1 MSFIYNSVKCEV
13 RKLFFLKKRMKN
25 QFRYLFLQKF
35 YKITALMILKIEFEN
50 FFSIKE
56 RIRIDFRAANIN
68 TALARELGHNVM
80 DWNGVP
86 ILKSIGLFGPNAS
99 GKSNILKAINFCC
112 RMILDSHLN
121 NEGAIFN
128 FEPFKFDG
136 WQDKPSKFL
145 IDFVC
150 DNVEYEYSFELTKD
164 RILAESLYHYPVG
177 RRAKIFVRDADN
189 KYSFGTSVI
198 NKPTDVVL
206 NTSDKNL
213 YLSRASSMNRELA
226 QRLYRYFMNQFLL
239 GLVNVNEMM
248 VLDSFN
254 TYKKVILKALEICD
268 SDIIAIEA
276 RKEQIYAPAA
286 VAGQVE
292 LKLVDVL
299 KFKTFHRNQKDVM
312 FDLDMEESDGTRKLF
327 QTLLRLLDV
336 VKNRKGIMMDE
347 FDMGLHTRLADFI
360 LDLIHASEGSQL
372 LFSSHNTNLIDVKR
386 LRRDQIVFVNKTEDG
401 ATEVYS
407 LYDFK
412 DFRENMDA
420 EKGYIQGRFDAVPYI
435 DSSVESIKQL
445 LAE

>member
-1 MSFIYNSVKCEV
+1 
-13 RKLFFLKKRMKN
+13 
-25 QFRYLFLQKF
+25 
-35 YKITALMILKIEFEN
+35 MILKFEFEN
-50 FFSIKE
+50 FFSI
-56 RIRIDFRAANIN
+56 RDQVRIDFRAANIN

-86 ILKSIGLFGPNAS
+86 VLKSVGLFGPNAS
-99 GKSNILKAINFCC
+99 GKSNILKAIDFCC
-112 RMILDSHLN
+112 RMILNSHLY
-121 NEGAIFN
+121 NEGTVFN

-136 WQDKPSKFL
+136 WQNKTSKFM

-150 DNVEYEYSFELTKD
+150 EGIEYEYSFELTKTKV
-164 RILAESLYHYPVG
+164 ISESLYHYPLG
-177 RRAKIFVRDADN
+177 RRAKVFLRAADG
-189 KYSFGTSVI
+189 KYSFGSGAI
-198 NKPTDVVL
+198 NKPSDVVL

-213 YLSRASSMNRELA
+213 FLSRASLMNREIA
-226 QRLYRYFMNQFLL
+226 QKLYRYFLNQFLL
-239 GLVNVNEMM
+239 GLVNVNEIL

-268 SDIIAIEA
+268 TDITDIEA
-276 RKEQIYAPAA
+276 RKEQVPAPIAIP
-286 VAGQVE
+286 GQGD
-292 LKLVDVL
+292 LSFKLIDVL
-299 KFKTFHRNQKDVM
+299 KFKTIHRNQKDVM
-312 FDLDMEESDGTRKLF
+312 FDLDLEESNGTRKLF
-327 QTLLRLLDV
+327 QILIRLLDV

-386 LRRDQIVFVNKTEDG
+386 LRRDQIVFVNKSEDG

-420 EKGYIQGRFDAVPYI
+420 EKGYIQGRFDAVPYV
-435 DSSVESIKQL
+435 DSSVDSIKQL
-445 LAE
+445 LEG

>member
-1 MSFIYNSVKCEV
+1 
-13 RKLFFLKKRMKN
+13 
-25 QFRYLFLQKF
+25 
-35 YKITALMILKIEFEN
+35 MILKIEFEN
-50 FFSIKE
+50 FFSI
-56 RIRIDFRAANIN
+56 RDLVRIDFRAANIN

-86 ILKSIGLFGPNAS
+86 VLKSVGLFGPNAS
-99 GKSNILKAINFCC
+99 GKSNILKAIDFCC
-112 RMILDSHLN
+112 RMILNSHLY
-121 NEGAIFN
+121 NEGAVFN

-150 DNVEYEYSFELTKD
+150 EGIEYEYSFELTKTK
-164 RILAESLYHYPVG
+164 IISESLYHYPVG
-177 RRAKIFVRDADN
+177 RRAKVFLRDIDG
-189 KYSFGTSVI
+189 KYSFGTGVI
-198 NKPTDVVL
+198 SKPSDVVL

-213 YLSRASSMNRELA
+213 FISRASSMNREIP
-226 QRLYRYFMNQFLL
+226 QKLYRYFLNHFLL
-239 GLVNVNEMM
+239 GLVNVNELM

-268 SDIIAIEA
+268 TDITDIEA
-276 RKEQIYAPAA
+276 RKEQVPSP
-286 VAGQVE
+286 VAIPGQGE
-292 LKLVDVL
+292 LSFTLVDVL

-312 FDLDMEESDGTRKLF
+312 FDLDLEESSGTRKLF
-327 QTLLRLLDV
+327 QILIRLLDV
-336 VKNRKGIMMDE
+336 VKNRKSIMMDE

-386 LRRDQIVFVNKTEDG
+386 LRRDQIVFVNKSEDG

-420 EKGYIQGRFDAVPYI
+420 EKGYIQGRFDAVPYV
-435 DSSVESIKQL
+435 DSSVDSIKQL
-445 LAE
+445 LEG

>member
-1 MSFIYNSVKCEV
+1 M
-13 RKLFFLKKRMKN
+13 
-25 QFRYLFLQKF
+25 QKS
-35 YKITALMILKIEFEN
+35 YIIRIEMILKIEFEN
-50 FFSIKE
+50 FFSI
-56 RIRIDFRAANIN
+56 RDLVRIDFRAANIN

-86 ILKSIGLFGPNAS
+86 VLKSVGLFGPNAS
-99 GKSNILKAINFCC
+99 GKSNILKAIDFCC
-112 RMILDSHLN
+112 RMILNSHLY
-121 NEGAIFN
+121 NEGAVFN

-150 DNVEYEYSFELTKD
+150 EGIEYEYSFELTKTK
-164 RILAESLYHYPVG
+164 IISESLYHYPVG
-177 RRAKIFVRDADN
+177 RRAKVFLRDIDG
-189 KYSFGTSVI
+189 KYSFGTGVI
-198 NKPTDVVL
+198 SKPSDVVL

-213 YLSRASSMNRELA
+213 FLSRASSMNREIP
-226 QRLYRYFMNQFLL
+226 QKLYRYFLNHFLL
-239 GLVNVNEMM
+239 GLVNVNELM

-268 SDIIAIEA
+268 TDITDIEA
-276 RKEQIYAPAA
+276 RKEQVPSP
-286 VAGQVE
+286 VAMPGQGE
-292 LKLVDVL
+292 LSFTLVDVL

-312 FDLDMEESDGTRKLF
+312 FDLDLEESSGTRKLF
-327 QTLLRLLDV
+327 QILIRLLDV
-336 VKNRKGIMMDE
+336 VKNKKSIMMDE

-386 LRRDQIVFVNKTEDG
+386 LRRDQIVFVNKSEDG

-420 EKGYIQGRFDAVPYI
+420 EKGYIQGRFDAVPYV
-435 DSSVESIKQL
+435 DSSVDSIKQL
-445 LAE
+445 LEG

>member
-1 MSFIYNSVKCEV
+1 
-13 RKLFFLKKRMKN
+13 
-25 QFRYLFLQKF
+25 
-35 YKITALMILKIEFEN
+35 MILKIEFEN
-50 FFSIKE
+50 FFSI
-56 RIRIDFRAANIN
+56 RDQVRIDFRAANIN
-68 TALARELGHNVM
+68 TMLARELGHNVI

-86 ILKSIGLFGPNAS
+86 VLKSVGLFGPNAS

-121 NEGAIFN
+121 NEGAVFN
-128 FEPFKFDG
+128 YEPFKFDG
-136 WQDKPSKFL
+136 WQDKSSKFL

-150 DNVEYEYSFELTKD
+150 DNVEYEYSFELAKNK
-164 RILAESLYHYPVG
+164 IISESLYHYPVG
-177 RRAKIFVRDADN
+177 RRAKVFVRNADG
-189 KYSFGTSVI
+189 KYSFGTGVI
-198 NKPTDVVL
+198 NKPMDVVL

-213 YLSRASSMNRELA
+213 FLSRASSMNREIA
-226 QRLYRYFMNQFLL
+226 QKLYRYFMNQFQL

-268 SDIIAIEA
+268 TDITDIEA
-276 RKEQIYAPAA
+276 RKEQVPAP
-286 VAGQVE
+286 VAIPGQGE
-292 LKLVDVL
+292 LTFQLIDVL
-299 KFKTFHRNQKDVM
+299 KFKTFHRYKKDVM
-312 FDLDMEESDGTRKLF
+312 FDLDLEESNGTRKLF
-327 QTLLRLLDV
+327 QILIRLLDV

-420 EKGYIQGRFDAVPYI
+420 EKGYIQGRFDAVPYV
-435 DSSVESIKQL
+435 DSSVDSIKQL
-445 LAE
+445 LEE

>member
-1 MSFIYNSVKCEV
+1 MKMN
-13 RKLFFLKKRMKN
+13 KN
-25 QFRYLFLQKF
+25 QNKYLFLQKS
-35 YKITALMILKIEFEN
+35 YNIHIEMILKIEFKN
-50 FFSIKE
+50 FFSI
-56 RIRIDFRAANIN
+56 RDLVRIDFRAANIN

-86 ILKSIGLFGPNAS
+86 VLKSVGLFGPNAS
-99 GKSNILKAINFCC
+99 GKSNILKAIDFCC
-112 RMILDSHLN
+112 RMILNSHLY
-121 NEGAIFN
+121 NEGAVFN

-150 DNVEYEYSFELTKD
+150 EGIEYEYSFELTKTK
-164 RILAESLYHYPVG
+164 IISESLYHYPVG
-177 RRAKIFVRDADN
+177 RRAKVFLRDIDG
-189 KYSFGTSVI
+189 KYSFGTGVI
-198 NKPTDVVL
+198 SKPSDVVL

-213 YLSRASSMNRELA
+213 FLSRASSMNREIP
-226 QRLYRYFMNQFLL
+226 QKLYRYFLNHFLL
-239 GLVNVNEMM
+239 GLVNVNELM

-268 SDIIAIEA
+268 TDITDIEA
-276 RKEQIYAPAA
+276 RKEQ
-286 VAGQVE
+286 VASPVAIPGQGE
-292 LKLVDVL
+292 LSFTLVDVL

-312 FDLDMEESDGTRKLF
+312 FDLDLEESSGTRKLF
-327 QTLLRLLDV
+327 QILIRLLDV
-336 VKNRKGIMMDE
+336 VKNKKSIMMDE

-386 LRRDQIVFVNKTEDG
+386 LRRDQIVFVNKSEDG

-420 EKGYIQGRFDAVPYI
+420 EKGYIQGRFDAVPYV
-435 DSSVESIKQL
+435 DSSVDSIKQL
-445 LAE
+445 LEG

>member
-1 MSFIYNSVKCEV
+1 MQEK
-13 RKLFFLKKRMKN
+13 
-25 QFRYLFLQKF
+25 
-35 YKITALMILKIEFEN
+35 YKTNIEMILKIEFEN
-50 FFSIKE
+50 FFSIRDKV
-56 RIRIDFRAANIN
+56 RIDFRAANIN

-86 ILKSIGLFGPNAS
+86 VLKSVGLFGPNAS
-99 GKSNILKAINFCC
+99 GKSNILKAIDFCC
-112 RMILDSHLN
+112 RMILNSHLY
-121 NEGAIFN
+121 NEGTVFN

-136 WQDKPSKFL
+136 WQNKTSKFM

-150 DNVEYEYSFELTKD
+150 EGIEYEYSFELTKTKV
-164 RILAESLYHYPVG
+164 ISESLYHYPLG
-177 RRAKIFVRDADN
+177 RRAKVFLRAADG
-189 KYSFGTSVI
+189 KYSFGSGAI
-198 NKPTDVVL
+198 NKPSDVVL

-213 YLSRASSMNRELA
+213 FLSRASLMNREIA
-226 QRLYRYFMNQFLL
+226 QKLYRYFLNQFLL
-239 GLVNVNEMM
+239 GLVNVNEIL

-268 SDIIAIEA
+268 TDITDIEA
-276 RKEQIYAPAA
+276 RKEQVPAPIAIP
-286 VAGQVE
+286 GQGD
-292 LKLVDVL
+292 LSFKLIDVL
-299 KFKTFHRNQKDVM
+299 KFKTIHRNQKDVM
-312 FDLDMEESDGTRKLF
+312 FDLDLEESNGTRKLF
-327 QTLLRLLDV
+327 QILIRLLDV

-386 LRRDQIVFVNKTEDG
+386 LRRDQIVFVNKSEDG

-420 EKGYIQGRFDAVPYI
+420 EKGYIQGRFDAVPYV
-435 DSSVESIKQL
+435 DSSVDSIKQL
-445 LAE
+445 LEG